1 MYSLLTLLPL
11 AAGDEKIMN
20 MTKTLTDFATGD
32 MTAAFSNIGRGI
44 GGIMLL
50 IVALYYIT
58 SILDGGKFQLK
69 MLLPLLIFILVCNF
83 SWVSGPVTSFTQTIT
98 SSLVS
103 ACERKK
109 ASINE
114 KNGCLESANINDL
127 NNAKMDTRKDG
138 EQVEQLLGNT
148 EAATQKKDDSS
159 IDEEGASSTNKNGG
173 GENWKVRM
181 VKGGIM
187 SAGRQ
192 ASYDFQVESSGENIV
207 EPASEK
213 KGRKLGLQ
221 NLGWQGIIS
230 SVISWICQIMSA
242 VLSAFGAVMTG
253 IIVAFG
259 PITFGFAVF
268 PGQGRN
274 ILSWFLRLCQFA
286 LWAPICALID
296 VFSVMIF
303 DTMASSTMTAGS
315 LAMAIA
321 VAVCNLVALTSVPTI
336 ASMIIEGAQGA
347 VSLSQG
353 LQSMAGAMTA
363 GGSAAAAVMSVGKGM
378 TTAAIGTNAVQGIR
392 DAVSGAKQGGV
403 IGAIKDIRYSD
414 GLKDLAK
421 SWSAAGRK
429 SRQGNF
435 GNYTGFKK

>member
-1 MYSLLTLLPL
+1 MQFLTLIMPL
-11 AAGDEKIMN
+11 AGDGKIIN
-20 MTKTLTDFATGD
+20 MTKTLTNFATGS
-32 MTAAFSNIGRGI
+32 MAASFANIGRGI

-83 SWVSGPVTSFTQTIT
+83 SWVAGPVTSFTQTI
-98 SSLVS
+98 SNSLVS
-103 ACERKK
+103 SCQSKR
-109 ASINE
+109 ASIVE
-114 KNGCLESANINDL
+114 KFGCRESASINDL
-127 NNAKMDTRKDG
+127 NNSKMDKRNDG
-138 EQVEQLLGNT
+138 DQVQQLLSNSEDMT
-148 EAATQKKDDSS
+148 KKKDESK
-159 IDEEGASSTNKNGG
+159 IDEEPVNATDKNGG
-173 GENWKVRM
+173 KEGWWQRTIKRS
-181 VKGGIM
+181 VKG
-187 SAGRQ
+187 AGHQ
-192 ASYDFQVESSGENIV
+192 MSYDFQMEAAGETIV
-207 EPASEK
+207 EPESDK
-213 KGRKLGLQ
+213 KGTKLGLQ
-221 NLGWQGIIS
+221 NQGWLGLIS

-303 DTMASSTMTAGS
+303 DEMASNSLSTGS

-353 LQSMAGAMTA
+353 LQTISAGMTA
-363 GGSAAAAVMSVGKGM
+363 GGTAAAAVGSGAVGAGQL
-378 TTAAIGTNAVQGIR
+378 ALGTNATQSIR
-392 DAVSGAKQGGV
+392 DAVAGAKQGGV
-403 IGAIKDIRYSD
+403 VGAIRDIRSSN
-414 GLKDLAK
+414 GIKDLAK
-421 SWSAAGRK
+421 SWAAAGRK
-429 SRQGNF
+429 SREGNF
-435 GNYTGFKK
+435 GNYTH

>member
-1 MYSLLTLLPL
+1 MGMSSLLTFLPL
-11 AAGDEKIMN
+11 AAGDEKILN

-32 MTAAFSNIGRGI
+32 MSAAFSNIGRGI

-50 IVALYYIT
+50 IVALYYIA

-69 MLLPLLIFILVCNF
+69 MLVPLVIFIFVCNF
-83 SWVSGPVTSFTQTIT
+83 SWVAGPVTSFTQTIT

-103 ACERKK
+103 SCERKK

-114 KNGCLESANINDL
+114 KNGCLGSANINDL
-127 NNAKMDTRKDG
+127 NNAKMGSQKDG
-138 EQVEQLLGNT
+138 EQVERLLGNT
-148 EAATQKKDDSS
+148 EAATQKKDEGT
-159 IDEEGASSTNKNGG
+159 IDEEGTKSTEKNGG
-173 GENWKVRM
+173 KDNFWVRTI
-181 VKGGIM
+181 KGGVM
-187 SAGRQ
+187 SSARQ

-207 EPASEK
+207 EPASDK
-213 KGRKLGLQ
+213 KGRKLGLP
-221 NLGWQGIIS
+221 NMGWQGIIS
-230 SVISWICQIMSA
+230 AVISWVCQIMSS

-268 PGQGRN
+268 PGQGRT

-303 DTMASSTMTAGS
+303 DTMASSSMSAGS

-353 LQSMAGAMTA
+353 LQTISAGMTA
-363 GGSAAAAVMSVGKGM
+363 GGTAAAAVGSSVVGAGQM
-378 TTAAIGTNAVQGIR
+378 ALGTNKTQSIR
-392 DAVSGAKQGGV
+392 DAVAGAKQGGV
-403 IGAIKDIRYSD
+403 VGALRDIRYSS
-414 GLKDLAK
+414 GIRDLAK
-421 SWSAAGRK
+421 SWAAAGRK
-429 SRQGNF
+429 SREGNF
-435 GNYTGFKK
+435 GNYTH

>member
-1 MYSLLTLLPL
+1 MSLTPMLFLPL
-11 AAGDEKIMN
+11 AEPGGKVLN
-20 MTKTLTDFATGD
+20 MTKTLTEFATGS
-32 MTAAFSNIGRGI
+32 MTASFSNIGRGI

-69 MLLPLLIFILVCNF
+69 MLLPLLIFIFVCNF
-83 SWVSGPVTSFTQTIT
+83 SWIAQPVTSFTQTIT
-98 SSLVS
+98 TSLVS

-114 KNGCLESANINDL
+114 KNGCLDSANINDL
-127 NNAKMDTRKDG
+127 NNAKMESRNDG
-138 EQVEQLLGNT
+138 EQLEQLLGNSEDKT
-148 EAATQKKDDSS
+148 KRKDESQ
-159 IDEEGASSTNKNGG
+159 IDEEPVNATDKNGG
-173 GENWKVRM
+173 KEGWWQRTIKRSVTA
-181 VKGGIM
+181 
-187 SAGRQ
+187 AGHQ
-192 ASYDFQVESSGENIV
+192 MSYDFQKETSGENIV
-207 EPASEK
+207 EPGSDKEGK
-213 KGRKLGLQ
+213 KLSLF
-221 NLGWQGIIS
+221 NMGWMGIIS
-230 SVISWICQIMSA
+230 AVVSWICQIMSA

-268 PGQGRN
+268 PGQGRT

-286 LWAPICALID
+286 LWAPIVALID

-303 DTMASSTMTAGS
+303 DEMATSSLSGGS

-347 VSLSQG
+347 VSLSSG
-353 LQSMAGAMTA
+353 LQTISAGMTA
-363 GGSAAAAVMSVGKGM
+363 GGSAAAAVGGGFVGAGQM
-378 TTAAIGTNAVQGIR
+378 ALGTNATQSIR
-392 DAVSGAKQGGV
+392 DAVAGAKQGGV
-403 IGAIKDIRYSD
+403 IGAIRDIRYSS
-414 GLKDLAK
+414 GIKDLAK
-421 SWSAAGRK
+421 SWAAAGRK

-435 GNYTGFKK
+435 GNYNH